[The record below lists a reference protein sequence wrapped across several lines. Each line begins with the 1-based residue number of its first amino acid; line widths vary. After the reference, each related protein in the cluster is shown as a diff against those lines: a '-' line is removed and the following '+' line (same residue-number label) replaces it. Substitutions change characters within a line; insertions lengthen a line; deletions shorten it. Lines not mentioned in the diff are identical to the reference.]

1 MAKITIKPIE
11 PLEIEFADGTTV
23 LAIFNNEALIHFAE
37 EFGDLTEMIDNG
49 EIENKPYEFAAKIL
63 YCGIRI
69 YDKSITLN
77 DAKRIVISGGEPL
90 LMEIT
95 GLLIDNFMA
104 VADEDSKKKFL
115 LMVKDFNQ
123 KHQKE

>member
-23 LAIFNNEALIHFAE
+23 LAIFNNEALIHFTE

-123 KHQKE
+123 NHQKA

>member
-23 LAIFNNEALIHFAE
+23 LAIFNNEALIHFTE

-69 YDKSITLN
+69 YDKSITLT

-123 KHQKE
+123 NHQKA